1 LAAARAET
9 EKQAAGDIET
19 KSVRE
24 LVFNFAW
31 WMKKQGYAEST
42 IEGRTKIIKI
52 LAKRGVNLFDP
63 ESVKEGIANQEWS
76 AGRKANAVDAYSGFL
91 LMHGKTW
98 DPPVYNKVKKLPFIP
113 TETEIDQLI
122 AGCGRKTATLLQL
135 LKETAMR
142 IGEAW
147 NLHWADIDFVNNT
160 VVVTPEKGSEPRIFK
175 LSDTLI
181 AMLKAIKGDTKSK
194 RVFGKWLKS
203 QRRLFYNFRRRVAG
217 KLKNPR
223 ILSITYHT
231 FRHWKATTLYHQT
244 KDILYVMRVLGH
256 KNIRNTLAYVQLE
269 EAIFEKGSDDYIS
282 KAATTVEEVCKL
294 VEAGFEYV
302 CDVNEAKVFKKR
314 K

>member
-1 LAAARAET
+1 MFEQD
-9 EKQAAGDIET
+9 EE
-19 KSVRE
+19 
-24 LVFNFAW
+24 
-31 WMKKQGYAEST
+31 
-42 IEGRTKIIKI
+42 
-52 LAKRGVNLFDP
+52 
-63 ESVKEGIANQEWS
+63 
-76 AGRKANAVDAYSGFL
+76 
-91 LMHGKTW
+91 
-98 DPPVYNKVKKLPFIP
+98 
-113 TETEIDQLI
+113 
-122 AGCGRKTATLLQL
+122 
-135 LKETAMR
+135 
-142 IGEAW
+142 GEAR

-203 QRRLFYNFRRRVAG
+203 QRRLFHNFRRRVAG

-223 ILSITYHT
+223 ILSITYRT

-244 KDILYVMRVLGH
+244 KDILYVMRFLGH

-269 EAIFEKGSDDYIS
+269 ETIFEKGDDQFIS
-282 KAATTVEEVCKL
+282 KAATTVEEVLKL

-302 CDVNEAKVFKKR
+302 CDVNDAKVFRKR